1 MTPTSPRARDIP
13 FSRQPGMHGTRWL
26 ADSYAMFRRARMH
39 WILLLFTYYGVL
51 LIADFVP
58 FVGGLAAPLLK
69 PVFAVGF
76 LAAAWTQERGGMPGI
91 RQLFQ
96 GFRSNLW
103 ALVLL
108 GVVFV
113 VGITAAIS
121 ATALVDGGK
130 LFQLVANPVPQ
141 DLDQDAAAQ
150 RLQETLGDVQVQLG
164 MLFGA
169 LCAIP
174 TLFALWWA
182 PALVVFQDAG
192 TGTALAT
199 SLRAALANW
208 RPILRYA
215 VTVFLF
221 GGLIPTVAGTVIALL
236 IPAPIGR
243 PLALALM
250 LPYVFFFVATLHISD
265 YVSYRDVFHA
275 GEPLAP
281 TAGAAPPVD

>member
-1 MTPTSPRARDIP
+1 
-13 FSRQPGMHGTRWL
+13 
-26 ADSYAMFRRARMH
+26 MFRRARMH

-51 LIADFVP
+51 LLADFVP

-76 LAAAWTQERGGMPGI
+76 LAAAWTQERGGMPGV

-96 GFRSNLW
+96 GFRSNMW